1 MAVCNSTPS
10 ACASA
15 QRDDLRTIVEL
26 DRRRSSVGIHYASDV
41 TRASRV
47 IGCLWFDPDAAARL
61 AEEILAAVASW
72 RADQDAV
79 AWTETTGGCRHG

>member
-1 MAVCNSTPS
+1 MAVCSSTTP

-26 DRRRSSVGIHYASDV
+26 DRRRASVGIHYASDV

-47 IGCLWFDPDAAARL
+47 MGALWLAPDAAEKLARD
-61 AEEILAAVASW
+61 ILQAVQSW
-72 RADQDAV
+72 RADQAV
-79 AWTETTGGCRHG
+79 TAWTSMQEGRRHG

>member
-1 MAVCNSTPS
+1 MATCQNST

-26 DRRRSSVGIHYASDV
+26 DRRRASVGVHYSSDI

-47 IGCLWFDPDAAARL
+47 MGCLWLDPAAAGKL
-61 AEEILAAVASW
+61 AEEILAAVRAFE
-72 RADQDAV
+72 ADQAAV
-79 AWTETTGGCRHG
+79 AWTQPQGGCRHG